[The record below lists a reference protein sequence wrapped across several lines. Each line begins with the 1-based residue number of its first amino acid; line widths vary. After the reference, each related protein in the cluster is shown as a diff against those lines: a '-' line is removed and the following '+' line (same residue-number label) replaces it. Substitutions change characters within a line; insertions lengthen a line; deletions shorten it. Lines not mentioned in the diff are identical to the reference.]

1 VTAVPQP
8 VKFLRRT
15 VYETLAPEQLV
26 ERYLSGSSL
35 DDLGMLTG
43 TSPFRVRKVLVSHGV
58 TIRPPC
64 RHPGPNPSR
73 YVRNKAPAPR

>member
-15 VYETLAPEQLV
+15 VWEDLTQEQIV
-26 ERYLSGSSL
+26 ERYLGGLSL

-73 YVRNKAPAPR
+73 YVRKKAPAPR